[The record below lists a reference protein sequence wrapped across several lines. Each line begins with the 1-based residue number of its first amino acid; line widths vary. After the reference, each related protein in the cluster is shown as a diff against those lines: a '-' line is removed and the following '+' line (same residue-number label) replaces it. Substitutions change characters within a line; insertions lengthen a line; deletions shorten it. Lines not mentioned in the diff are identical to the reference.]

1 MHVKSRRKR
10 EPGRCGEWQVR
21 GLGGGGGA
29 GEVWG
34 GGPPR
39 RGSTM
44 VVGFV
49 GTPTSEVKEKSHA
62 SPSLAVAIPRS
73 LWMAE

>member
-1 MHVKSRRKR
+1 
-10 EPGRCGEWQVR
+10 
-21 GLGGGGGA
+21 
-29 GEVWG
+29 
-34 GGPPR
+34 
-39 RGSTM
+39 M